1 MSDGERCRGEP
12 RRMRMRGMSRR
23 VLGGLRY
30 YEEGEGGCRGVEG
43 LRLTDGEQVETPR
56 VPDG

>member
-1 MSDGERCRGEP
+1 MSRGTEEDEEKS
-12 RRMRMRGMSRR
+12 RGMSRR

-30 YEEGEGGCRGVEG
+30 YEEGEGSRGGCRGVEG
-43 LRLTDGEQVETPR
+43 LRLTDGEQVETPG

>member
-1 MSDGERCRGEP
+1 MSRGTEEDEEKS
-12 RRMRMRGMSRR
+12 RGMSRR

-43 LRLTDGEQVETPR
+43 LRLTDGEQVETPGIPE
-56 VPDG
+56 VD

>member
-1 MSDGERCRGEP
+1 MSRGTEEDEEKS
-12 RRMRMRGMSRR
+12 RGMSRR

-43 LRLTDGEQVETPR
+43 LRLTDGEQVETPG